1 MRSKFVE
8 QLSQLDNS
16 LIEMGAMVEQAIAN
30 ADKALIER
38 DTELAEKIIAYD
50 NEIDDKEKEIESLC
64 LKLILLQHPVAGDLK
79 LVSAALKMITDLER
93 IGDHASD
100 ISELTLLLAKT
111 PYFEKMD
118 FISQMAD
125 ATMKMV
131 SDSIRAFVKKDLVL
145 ANEVIAYDDVV
156 DNLFTKAK
164 NELLELFNNSDNRN
178 GDHIIDLIMVA
189 KYFERIGDHATN
201 VAEWVIFSLTGVHKD
216 QKIM

>member
-16 LIEMGAMVEQAIAN
+16 LIEMGEMVEQAIAN

-38 DTELAEKIIAYD
+38 DTELAQKIIASD

-118 FISQMAD
+118 IISQMAD

-131 SDSIRAFVKKDLVL
+131 QDSIRAFVRKDLVL

-164 NELLELFNNSDNRN
+164 NELLELFNNSANMN